1 MNNLLVNILMGF
13 SISKYWLSKY
23 HSNLLVIP
31 RVLRF
36 LLRQYKSFDPSKL
49 SFHLRIAL
57 RSVQHRLVFS
67 AGQNILVRFSSY
79 LLSSWYK
86 PTLNKKTRRI
96 KKIKRNQKKILKKKN
111 NKRRRK
117 KLKIVTNNL
126 NTNKAKKD
134 SIALKLVKLQ
144 LSLKPNF
151 NFKINFS
158 LEKYIQGFF
167 DKISETISNYK
178 IIKDD
183 EKRKLKIEKIEN
195 ERKEKILIEKQKK
208 EEEEL
213 RVKLKEQALKD
224 EARLEKQRTKD
235 IKLFLRK
242 EQALLRIEQA
252 EKQKQFLKQLRLD
265 KQIEKFRIREVKE
278 LERLEKISLREKRE
292 DYTGLQERIDKLKQK
307 YRIIRDQKIRERVE
321 ALGVKLQGDE
331 DRETLLVKEKEYT
344 LARQKIEFA
353 LESFYRSAS
362 SLVFQLNKR
371 HITRNMSI
379 FRCIDRRFETGEIF
393 IKWDESQDEEW
404 LLLIYIKN
412 NSPDE
417 GIVIEDKTNPEK
429 NLSHEF
435 RNIDIFKASDTMVD
449 SLTQLIARARAK
461 NNN

>member
-1 MNNLLVNILMGF
+1 M
-13 SISKYWLSKY
+13 KKKPKK
-23 HSNLLVIP
+23 SN
-31 RVLRF
+31 
-36 LLRQYKSFDPSKL
+36 K
-49 SFHLRIAL
+49 
-57 RSVQHRLVFS
+57 
-67 AGQNILVRFSSY
+67 
-79 LLSSWYK
+79 
-86 PTLNKKTRRI
+86 LNKSKKI
-96 KKIKRNQKKILKKKN
+96 KKIKKNRKKATKSKTFKKFKKKQKKKN
-111 NKRRRK
+111 KKIRNNKKIILYSNIK
-117 KLKIVTNNL
+117 KTHKESLI
-126 NTNKAKKD
+126 
-134 SIALKLVKLQ
+134 LKLVKFQ
-144 LSLKPNF
+144 LSLKPEF

-158 LEKYIQGFF
+158 LEKYIQRFF
-167 DKISETISNYK
+167 DKISEIISSYK
-178 IIKDD
+178 ILKHD
-183 EKRKLKIEKIEN
+183 EKRRLKVEKIEN
-195 ERKEKILIEKQKK
+195 ERKEKIALQKK
-208 EEEEL
+208 KIEEEL
-213 RVKLKEQALKD
+213 LKVKLKEQTLKD
-224 EARLEKQRTKD
+224 EERLEKQRTKD

-252 EKQKQFLKQLRLD
+252 EKQKQFLKQLKLD

-292 DYTGLQERIDKLKQK
+292 DYAGLQERIDKLKDK

-331 DRETLLVKEKEYT
+331 DRKTLLSKEKEFT

-371 HITRNMSI
+371 HVTRNMSI

-393 IKWDESQDEEW
+393 IKWDESEDEEW
-404 LLLIYIKN
+404 LLLIYIKD

-435 RNIDIFKASDTMVD
+435 KNIDIFKASDIMVD
-449 SLTQLIARARAK
+449 SLTQLIARKREK

>member
-1 MNNLLVNILMGF
+1 M
-13 SISKYWLSKY
+13 
-23 HSNLLVIP
+23 
-31 RVLRF
+31 
-36 LLRQYKSFDPSKL
+36 
-49 SFHLRIAL
+49 
-57 RSVQHRLVFS
+57 
-67 AGQNILVRFSSY
+67 
-79 LLSSWYK
+79 
-86 PTLNKKTRRI
+86 KK
-96 KKIKRNQKKILKKKN
+96 KQKKPQKTKKLKKKVSKLKN
-111 NKRRRK
+111 SKKRK
-117 KLKIVTNNL
+117 KNVKKRKKIP
-126 NTNKAKKD
+126 KKTKKKIRKITKKKYD
-134 SIALKLVKLQ
+134 YSKKKEIQRDGLVLKLVKLQ
-144 LSLKPNF
+144 LSLNPQF

-178 IIKDD
+178 ILKHD
-183 EKRKLKIEKIEN
+183 EKRRLKIEKIEN
-195 ERKEKILIEKQKK
+195 ERKAKIEIEKRNK
-208 EEEEL
+208 EDEAL
-213 RVKLKEQALKD
+213 RIKLKEQALRD

-242 EQALLRIEQA
+242 EQAILRIEQA
-252 EKQKQFLKQLRLD
+252 EKQKLFLKQLRLD

-278 LERLEKISLREKRE
+278 LERLEKISLKEKRE
-292 DYTGLQERIDKLKQK
+292 DYAGLQERIDKLKEK
-307 YRIIRDQKIRERVE
+307 YRIIRDQKIKERVE

-331 DRETLLVKEKEYT
+331 DRETLLAKEKEYT

-393 IKWDESQDEEW
+393 IKWDEAEDEEW

-429 NLSHEF
+429 NFSHEF
-435 RNIDIFKASDTMVD
+435 KSIDIFKASDTMVD
-449 SLTQLIARARAK
+449 SLTQLIGRKRAQ